1 MTKARPKQSVGKD
14 AGGVLASQQLRALV
28 QKRVISATPPIE
40 ERQFQPA
47 SLDLR
52 LGETA
57 YRMLSS
63 FLPEQ
68 WAISQRLTVA
78 DLLPELLMYEM
89 DLRKGAVL
97 EKGHVYLIPLIESLA
112 LPPNLAG
119 KTNPKSSTGRLDVF
133 TRTITD
139 FQARFDEIRPAYRGR
154 LFLEVVP
161 RSFSVR
167 VHTGMCL
174 NQLRLFTGHPMVG
187 DAALRDSHRT
197 DPLLYREGKP
207 LPVSQLSLKD
217 GLFLRI
223 DLQGNDGGIIGFRAK
238 KISKILDMSR
248 IGHYDPTDFWEPIK
262 KDRDATLLLEP
273 EEFYILASKERI
285 RIPPDYAA
293 EMVAY
298 EAACGELRTHYAG
311 FFDPGFGY
319 GQGDLPGTPIVL
331 EVRAHDVP
339 FLIHDGQTFFKV
351 FFERMR
357 QRPAQVYGE
366 GLGSSYQFQG
376 LTLSKQFKP
385 YQTGGGPAGKPPSR
399 AHQTGGGPAGKPLS
413 RAHNR

>member
-1 MTKARPKQSVGKD
+1 MRTKTPRQRQAP
-14 AGGVLASQQLRALV
+14 GVLASQQLRALV
-28 QKRVISATPPIE
+28 SKRIILSKPSIE
-40 ERQFQPA
+40 ERQYQPA

-78 DLLPELLMYEM
+78 ELLPELLMYEV

-97 EKGHVYLIPLIESLA
+97 EKGHVYLIPLMESLA
-112 LPPNLAG
+112 LPASIAG
-119 KTNPKSSTGRLDVF
+119 KTNPKSTTGRMDVF

-139 FQARFDEIRPAYRGR
+139 FQARFDEIRPGYRGR

-161 RSFSVR
+161 RSFSVK

-174 NQLRLFTGHPMVG
+174 NQLRLFMGAPLVT
-187 DAALRDSHRT
+187 DAELRENHRT
-197 DPLLYREGKP
+197 EPILYRDGKP
-207 LPVSQLSLKD
+207 LPAGQLSLKD

-223 DLQGNDGGIIGFRAK
+223 DLTGQRNGIVGFRAK
-238 KISKILDMSR
+238 TISQILDMSR
-248 IGHYDPTDFWEPIK
+248 IGHYDPRDFWEPIAR
-262 KDRDATLLLEP
+262 DRNATLLLEP
-273 EEFYILASKERI
+273 EEFYILGSKEHI
-285 RIPPDYAA
+285 RIPPAYAA

-298 EAACGELRTHYAG
+298 EASCGELRTHYAG

-319 GQGDLPGTPIVL
+319 GAGDLHGTPIVL

-351 FFERMR
+351 FFERM
-357 QRPAQVYGE
+357 QDRPEKVYGQ

-385 YQTGGGPAGKPPSR
+385 Y
-399 AHQTGGGPAGKPLS
+399 
-413 RAHNR
+413 NV

>member
-1 MTKARPKQSVGKD
+1 MSPKTNKSARTPPVGK
-14 AGGVLASQQLRALV
+14 ASRQKPTTGVLSSQQLRALV
-28 QKRVISATPPIE
+28 QKRVISAKPAIE
-40 ERQFQPA
+40 ERQYQPA

-68 WAISQRLTVA
+68 WAIAQRITLH
-78 DLLPELLMYEM
+78 DLLPELLMYEI

-97 EKGHVYLIPLIESLA
+97 EQGHVYLIPLMESVA
-112 LPPNLAG
+112 LPAHVRG
-119 KTNPKSSTGRLDVF
+119 RTNPKSTTGRVDVF

-139 FQARFDEIRPAYRGR
+139 FQARFDDIRPGYRGQ

-167 VHTGMCL
+167 LHAGMCL
-174 NQLRLFTGHPMVG
+174 NQLRLFAGQPLVT
-187 DAALRDSHRT
+187 DTELRERHGE
-197 DPLLYREGKP
+197 DPLLYRDGKP
-207 LPVSQLSLKD
+207 LPGAQLSLKD
-217 GLFLRI
+217 GLFLRV
-223 DLQGNDGGIIGFRAK
+223 DLTGTESGIVGFRAK
-238 KISKILDMSR
+238 TISQILDMSR
-248 IGHYDPTDFWEPIK
+248 LAHYDPTDFWEPIRRS
-262 KDRDATLLLEP
+262 RDCTLLLEP
-273 EEFYILASKERI
+273 EQFYILGSKERI

-319 GQGDLPGTPIVL
+319 GAGDVNGTPIVL

-351 FFERMR
+351 FFERMQ
-357 QRPAQVYGE
+357 QRPEKVYGDN
-366 GLGSSYQFQG
+366 LGSSYQFQG
-376 LTLSKQFKP
+376 LTLSKQFKA
-385 YQTGGGPAGKPPSR
+385 YSG
-399 AHQTGGGPAGKPLS
+399 
-413 RAHNR
+413 

>member
-1 MTKARPKQSVGKD
+1 VTRKTKKSTLTPSDTSRLKPAS
-14 AGGVLASQQLRALV
+14 GVLTSQQLRALV
-28 QKRVISATPPIE
+28 QKRVISAKPAIE
-40 ERQFQPA
+40 ERQYQPA

-68 WAISQRLTVA
+68 WAIAQRITLH
-78 DLLPELLMYEM
+78 DLLPELLMYEI
-89 DLRKGAVL
+89 DLQKGAVL
-97 EKGHVYLIPLIESLA
+97 EQGHVYLIPLMESLA
-112 LPPNLAG
+112 LPAEVRG
-119 KTNPKSSTGRLDVF
+119 RTNPKSTTGRLDVF

-139 FQARFDEIRPAYRGR
+139 FQARFDDIRPGYRGR

-167 VHTGMCL
+167 VHAGMCL
-174 NQLRLFTGHPMVG
+174 NQLRLFAGRPLVA
-187 DAALRDSHRT
+187 DAELRARHRA
-197 DPLLYREGKP
+197 DPLLYRDGKP
-207 LPVSQLSLKD
+207 LPISHLSLKE
-217 GLFLRI
+217 GLFLRV
-223 DLQGNDGGIIGFRAK
+223 DLNGTESGIVGFRAK
-238 KISKILDMSR
+238 TISQILDMSR
-248 IGHYDPTDFWEPIK
+248 LAHYDPTDFWEPI
-262 KDRDATLLLEP
+262 RRPRNSTLLLEP
-273 EEFYILASKERI
+273 EQFYILGSKERI

-319 GQGDLPGTPIVL
+319 GAGDVLGTPIVL

-351 FFERMR
+351 FFERMQ
-357 QRPAQVYGE
+357 QRPEKVYGE
-366 GLGSSYQFQG
+366 KLGSSYQFQG

-385 YQTGGGPAGKPPSR
+385 YHG
-399 AHQTGGGPAGKPLS
+399 
-413 RAHNR
+413 

>member
-1 MTKARPKQSVGKD
+1 MNRQINKSTLRPAGKTSRHS
-14 AGGVLASQQLRALV
+14 AACGVLSSQQLRALV
-28 QKRVISATPPIE
+28 QKRVISAKPPIE
-40 ERQFQPA
+40 DRQYQPA

-68 WAISQRLTVA
+68 WAIAQRITLH
-78 DLLPELLMYEM
+78 DLLPELLMYEI

-97 EKGHVYLIPLIESLA
+97 EQGHVYLIPLMESVA
-112 LPPNLAG
+112 LPAHVRG
-119 KTNPKSSTGRLDVF
+119 RTNPKSTTGRVDVF
-133 TRTITD
+133 TRTISD
-139 FQARFDEIRPAYRGR
+139 FQARFDDIRPGYRGQ

-167 VHTGMCL
+167 LHAGMCL
-174 NQLRLFTGHPMVG
+174 NQLRLFAGHPLVA
-187 DAALRDSHRT
+187 DAELRERHGA
-197 DPLLYREGKP
+197 DPLLYRDGKP
-207 LPVSQLSLKD
+207 LPASQVSLRD
-217 GLFLRI
+217 GLFLRV
-223 DLQGNDGGIIGFRAK
+223 DLTGTETGIVGFRAK
-238 KISKILDMSR
+238 TISQILDMSR
-248 IGHYDPTDFWEPIK
+248 LAHYDPTDFWEPIRRS
-262 KDRDATLLLEP
+262 RDCTLLLEP
-273 EEFYILASKERI
+273 EQFYILGSKERI

-319 GQGDLPGTPIVL
+319 GSGDVLGTPIVL

-351 FFERMR
+351 FFERMQ
-357 QRPAQVYGE
+357 QRPEKVYGDK
-366 GLGSSYQFQG
+366 LGSSYQFQG
-376 LTLSKQFKP
+376 LTLGKQFKA
-385 YQTGGGPAGKPPSR
+385 YQG
-399 AHQTGGGPAGKPLS
+399 
-413 RAHNR
+413 

>member
-1 MTKARPKQSVGKD
+1 MNAKTNKSPLPPSAKRQRHGS
-14 AGGVLASQQLRALV
+14 GVLTSQQLRALV
-28 QKRVISATPPIE
+28 QKRIISAKPAIE
-40 ERQFQPA
+40 ACQYQPA

-68 WAISQRLTVA
+68 WAIAQRITLH
-78 DLLPELLMYEM
+78 DLLPELLMYEI

-97 EKGHVYLIPLIESLA
+97 ERGHVYLIPLMESIA
-112 LPPNLAG
+112 LPAEVRG
-119 KTNPKSSTGRLDVF
+119 RTNPKSTTGRLDVF

-139 FQARFDEIRPAYRGR
+139 FQARFDDIRPGYRGR

-167 VHTGMCL
+167 LHAGMCL
-174 NQLRLFTGHPMVG
+174 NQLRLFTGHPLVA
-187 DAALRDSHRT
+187 DAELRERHRE
-197 DPLLYREGKP
+197 DPLLYRDGKP
-207 LPVSQLSLKD
+207 LPASQLSLKD
-217 GLFLRI
+217 GLFLRV
-223 DLQGNDGGIIGFRAK
+223 DLTGTESGIVGFRAK
-238 KISKILDMSR
+238 TISQILDMSR
-248 IGHYDPTDFWEPIK
+248 LGHYDPTDFWEPIRRS
-262 KDRDATLLLEP
+262 RDCTLLLEP
-273 EEFYILASKERI
+273 EQFYILGSKERI
-285 RIPPDYAA
+285 RIPPEYAA

-319 GQGDLPGTPIVL
+319 GAGDVLGTPIVL

-351 FFERMR
+351 FFERML
-357 QRPAQVYGE
+357 QRPEKVYGE
-366 GLGSSYQFQG
+366 QLGSSYQFQG

-385 YQTGGGPAGKPPSR
+385 YHG
-399 AHQTGGGPAGKPLS
+399 
-413 RAHNR
+413 

>member
-1 MTKARPKQSVGKD
+1 LLSVPSPHRKQPLQRH

-28 QKRVISATPPIE
+28 TKRIISGKPAIE
-40 ERQFQPA
+40 ERQYQPA

-68 WAISQRLTVA
+68 WAISQRLTVS
-78 DLLPELLMYEM
+78 DLLPELLMYEI

-97 EKGHVYLIPLIESLA
+97 EQGRVYLIPLMESLA
-112 LPPNLAG
+112 LPAEIGG
-119 KTNPKSSTGRLDVF
+119 KTNPKSTTGRVDVF

-139 FQARFDEIRPAYRGR
+139 FQARFDDIRPGYRGR

-167 VHTGMCL
+167 VHAGMCL
-174 NQLRLFTGHPMVG
+174 NQLRLFAGHPMVA
-187 DAALRDSHRT
+187 DAGLRDSHRR

-207 LPVSQLSLKD
+207 LPPSQLSLKE
-217 GLFLRI
+217 GVFLRV
-223 DLQGNDGGIIGFRAK
+223 DLKGNDGGIVGFRAK

-248 IGHYDPTDFWEPIK
+248 LGHYDPTDFWEPIRRS
-262 KDRDATLLLEP
+262 RDSTLLLEP
-273 EEFYILASKERI
+273 EEFYILGSKERI

-319 GQGDLPGTPIVL
+319 GSGNLAGTPIVL

-351 FFERMR
+351 FFERMQ
-357 QRPAQVYGE
+357 QRPEKVYGD
-366 GLGSSYQFQG
+366 GMGSSYQFQG

-385 YQTGGGPAGKPPSR
+385 YQG
-399 AHQTGGGPAGKPLS
+399 
-413 RAHNR
+413 